1 MWGSNMGLLKR
12 IKIAIKVAGGFGVML
27 VLMITVSAICVI
39 ALMDADSN
47 FNEYRQIA
55 LQSNQASRVQANMLE
70 ARVSVLNF
78 QMRQSPEALENANQR
93 LETTKKLNAEFLSLV
108 KDPDYLESA
117 KAVDQD
123 IAAYAAAVRALS
135 ATKDPAEQQRIAEST
150 LNVLGPKVASD
161 IEELKLSFKAKQD
174 EIGPRAKA
182 ENAFAISLAAII
194 SAIAVVVGLAAA
206 WLIGV
211 GISRPIIT
219 ITNAMRVLAG
229 GDKTV
234 DIPGQDHKDE
244 IGDMAKAVLVFKE
257 NMIKAEELAAQEVE
271 AQKQR
276 ESRARLI
283 EKLTGDFEGDV
294 SVVLK
299 TVSDAAT
306 EMQHTATS
314 MTATAEETS
323 RQSTVVAAAA
333 EQASNNVQTV
343 ASASEELSASISE
356 ISHQVTQSS
365 RVADKAVVEAQST
378 NAQVRGLAEAAQ
390 KIGDVVGLISDIAA
404 QTNLLALN
412 ATIEAARAGEAGKG
426 FAVVAAEVKNLANAT
441 SKATEEITN
450 QITAIQSETEGAVV
464 AIDSIGTTITEI
476 SEIASAIASAVEQ
489 QGAATD
495 EINRNVQEASAGT
508 GEVTANIHGVNQAA
522 ASTGAA
528 AEQVLSASNNMSQQ
542 ADILL
547 QKVEAFLSAV
557 KAA

>member
-1 MWGSNMGLLKR
+1 MGLLKR
-12 IKIAIKVAGGFGVML
+12 IKIVIKVSSGFGIILML
-27 VLMITVSAICVI
+27 MVAIAAISIT
-39 ALMDADSN
+39 ALMDADDN
-47 FNEYRQIA
+47 FAEYRSIA
-55 LQSNQASRVQANMLE
+55 LQTNHASRVQANLLE
-70 ARVSVLNF
+70 ARVAVLNY
-78 QMRQSPEALENANQR
+78 QLTPTSEILATAKQR
-93 LETTKKLNAEFLSLV
+93 LDETTKLSSEFLALISN
-108 KDPDYLESA
+108 PDYRE
-117 KAVDQD
+117 
-123 IAAYAAAVRALS
+123 
-135 ATKDPAEQQRIAEST
+135 IAESVDHNITKYEDGVMQLASASNTKERNSIAETT

-161 IEELKLSFKAKQD
+161 IEELKLAFKTRQD
-174 EIGPRAKA
+174 EIGPKAQA
-182 ENAFAISLAAII
+182 ENALAVSLTTTVA
-194 SAIAVVVGLAAA
+194 AIAVVFGILAA

-211 GISRPIIT
+211 GISRPIVT
-219 ITNAMRVLAG
+219 ITNTMRVLAG

-234 DIPGQDHKDE
+234 AIPGQDHKDE
-244 IGDMAKAVLVFKE
+244 IGDMAQAVLVFKE
-257 NMIKAEELAAQEVE
+257 NMIKAEELAAQEAE

-276 ESRARLI
+276 EARARLI
-283 EKLTGDFEGDV
+283 EKLTGDFESDV
-294 SVVLK
+294 SVVLN
-299 TVSDAAT
+299 TVADAAH
-306 EMQHTATS
+306 EMENTATS

-343 ASASEELSASISE
+343 ASASEELSSSISE
-356 ISHQVTQSS
+356 ITHQVTQSS
-365 RVADKAVVEAQST
+365 RVADKAVGEAQST
-378 NAQVRGLAEAAQ
+378 NVQVRGLAEAAQ

-441 SKATEEITN
+441 SKATEEITS
-450 QITAIQSETEGAVV
+450 QISAVQNETEGAVV

-508 GEVTANIHGVNQAA
+508 GEVTVNIHGVNEAA

-528 AEQVLSASNNMSQQ
+528 AEQVLAASNNMSQQ
-542 ADILL
+542 AEVLL
-547 QKVEAFLSAV
+547 QKVETFLSAV